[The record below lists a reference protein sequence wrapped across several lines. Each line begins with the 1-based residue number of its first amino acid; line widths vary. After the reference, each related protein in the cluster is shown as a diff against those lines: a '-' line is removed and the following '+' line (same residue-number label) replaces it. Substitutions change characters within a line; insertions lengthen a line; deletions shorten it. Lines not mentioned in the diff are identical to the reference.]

1 MILSINLI
9 IPIKSNYMRNAIFAC
24 CLAALLAGCSENV
37 KETPSGLKYKVIKSG
52 DGVRA
57 RVGEILVFDYALT
70 DSKDSVW
77 TSTIDNGFPSAY
89 MVNDS
94 SAIPQENGII
104 QMLRQLSKGDSV
116 VVDISISEFFK
127 KLSRRPIPENLDST
141 LMMRYQ
147 FRVNEIM
154 NNEKFM
160 TYEQELMNNF
170 LINQL
175 KRDTRKI
182 DAYLNERGIKADT
195 LPSGLRYVITSPGTG
210 ETAKSGQT
218 VKVNYTGYLLNGPY
232 FDSSIQSVAEEKNL
246 YDPGRTY
253 GPYEVTID
261 QSSVIQ
267 GWHDALKTMNKG
279 AKGTFYIPSTL
290 AYGPQQR
297 SAVIKPNSILV
308 FELEMVDIAN

>member
-1 MILSINLI
+1 
-9 IPIKSNYMRNAIFAC
+9 MRNAFIAG
-24 CLAALLAGCSENV
+24 CLAVLLAGCTETV
-37 KETPSGLKYKVIKSG
+37 KETPSGLKYRVIKKG
-52 DGVRA
+52 DGVLP
-57 RVGEILVFDYALT
+57 RVGEILVFDYTLT

-77 TSTIDNGFPSAY
+77 TSTIENGFPSAY

-94 SAIPQENGII
+94 SAITQENGII
-104 QMLRQLSKGDSV
+104 QMLRMLSKGDSV
-116 VVDISISEFFK
+116 VVNISISEFFK

-147 FRVNEIM
+147 FRINEIM
-154 NNEKFM
+154 TNEKFM
-160 TYEQELMNNF
+160 TYEQEIMNNF

-175 KRDTRKI
+175 KKDTRKI
-182 DAYLNERGIKADT
+182 DAYLSEKGIKADT
-195 LPSGLRYVITSPGTG
+195 LPSGVRYVITTPGTG

-218 VKVNYTGYLLNGPY
+218 VTVNYTGYLLSGEY
-232 FDSSIQSVAEEKNL
+232 FDSSIQSVAEAKNL
-246 YDPGRTY
+246 FDPSRKY
-253 GPYEVTID
+253 GPFSVTID
-261 QSSVIQ
+261 RSNVIQ

-308 FELEMVDIAN
+308 FELEAVDIKD

>member
-1 MILSINLI
+1 
-9 IPIKSNYMRNAIFAC
+9 MRNAFIAG
-24 CLAALLAGCSENV
+24 CLAALLAGCAGNV
-37 KETPSGLKYKVIKSG
+37 KETPSGLKYKVIKKG
-52 DGVRA
+52 DGVLA
-57 RVGEILVFDYALT
+57 RVGEILVFDYILT

-77 TSTIDNGFPSAY
+77 TSTIENGFPSAF

-104 QMLRQLSKGDSV
+104 QMLRMLSKGDSV
-116 VVDISISEFFK
+116 TVDISIGEFFE
-127 KLSRRPIPENLDST
+127 KLSKRPVPDDLDST

-147 FRVNEIM
+147 FRINDIM
-154 NNEKFM
+154 TNEKFM
-160 TYEQELMNNF
+160 TYEQEVMNTF

-175 KRDTRKI
+175 KKDTRKI
-182 DAYLNERGIKADT
+182 DAYLNEKGLKADT
-195 LPSGLRYVITSPGTG
+195 LPSGLRYIITSTGTG

-267 GWHDALKTMNKG
+267 GWHDALKTLNKG

>member
-1 MILSINLI
+1 
-9 IPIKSNYMRNAIFAC
+9 MRNAFIAG
-24 CLAALLAGCSENV
+24 CLAVLLAGCTETV
-37 KETPSGLKYKVIKSG
+37 KETPSGLKYRVIKKG
-52 DGVRA
+52 DGVLP
-57 RVGEILVFDYALT
+57 RVGEILVFDYTLT

-77 TSTIDNGFPSAY
+77 TSTIENGFPSAY

-104 QMLRQLSKGDSV
+104 QMLRMLSKGDSV
-116 VVDISISEFFK
+116 VVNISISEFFK

-147 FRVNEIM
+147 FRINEIM
-154 NNEKFM
+154 TNEKFM
-160 TYEQELMNNF
+160 TYEQEIMNNF

-175 KRDTRKI
+175 KKDTRKI
-182 DAYLNERGIKADT
+182 DAYLSEKGIKADT
-195 LPSGLRYVITSPGTG
+195 LPSGVRYVITTPGTG

-218 VKVNYTGYLLNGPY
+218 VTVNYTGYLLSGEY
-232 FDSSIQSVAEEKNL
+232 FDSSIQSVAEAKNL
-246 YDPGRTY
+246 FDSSREY
-253 GPYEVTID
+253 GPFSVTID
-261 QSSVIQ
+261 RSNVIQ

-308 FELEMVDIAN
+308 FELEAVDIKD